1 MRSMTGYGRRQIS
14 RDGREMTV
22 EIKTVNHRF
31 LDISFRIPRALSF
44 SEDAVRKQIS
54 SVLRRGHV
62 DVNVTYLNLRQDARE
77 VRVDERLASQYRDAM
92 LHVRRMIFEV
102 GVQTTPDEIRHLSDN
117 DVTFIA
123 SQPDVIQVMV
133 AEEDQ
138 EAVLTM
144 LGEVLALTLGDV
156 TAMREKEGAALKE
169 DLSFHLAK
177 LAQLRDEI
185 AVLAPKVPVIYQEK
199 LQTRVRELGVQEID
213 PQRLAQEVA
222 LMADRCAIDEELS
235 RLASHIDQ
243 MRNAIEAAG
252 ETGRRLDFLTQE
264 LNREV
269 NTIGSKASDA
279 EITKLVVAAKSEIEK
294 LREQVQNVE

>member
-1 MRSMTGYGRRQIS
+1 MMRSMTGYGRRQMS

-31 LDISFRIPRALSF
+31 LDISCRLPRALSF
-44 SEDAVRKQIS
+44 AEDAVRKQIGAA
-54 SVLRRGHV
+54 LKRGHV

-77 VRVDERLASQYRDAM
+77 IRVDEALARKYRDAM
-92 LHVRRMIFEV
+92 LLVRAAMFEV
-102 GVQTTPDEIRHLSDN
+102 GVTNPDEVRHLSDM
-117 DVTFIA
+117 DVSFIA
-123 SQPDVIQVMV
+123 AQPDVMQVTV

-138 EAVLTM
+138 ET
-144 LGEVLALTLGDV
+144 VLALLGDTAALALEDV
-156 TAMREKEGAALKE
+156 TAMRDREGAALAE
-169 DLSFHLAK
+169 DLSFHLK
-177 LAQLRDEI
+177 EVSRLRDEI
-185 AVLAPKVPVIYQEK
+185 AALAPRVPVMYQEK
-199 LQTRVRELGVQEID
+199 LQARLRELGVKELD
-213 PQRLAQEVA
+213 EQRLAQEVA
-222 LMADRCAIDEELS
+222 IMADRCAIDEELS
-235 RLASHIDQ
+235 RLLSHIGQ
-243 MRNAIEAAG
+243 MRQAIEAEG

>member
-1 MRSMTGYGRRQIS
+1 MRSMTGYGRRQVS

-31 LDISFRIPRALSF
+31 LDVSCRLPRALSF
-44 SEDAVRKQIS
+44 AEDAVRKQIGNS
-54 SVLRRGHV
+54 LRRGHV
-62 DVNVTYLNLRQDARE
+62 DVNAAYVNLRQDAKE
-77 VRVDERLASQYRDAM
+77 VRLDEGLAIQYQESLRKLRLAA
-92 LHVRRMIFEV
+92 RR
-102 GVQTTPDEIRHLSDN
+102 GDTLTDQ
-117 DVTFIA
+117 
-123 SQPDVIQVMV
+123 DVIWIAQQPEVMQVTV
-133 AEEDQ
+133 REEDQ
-138 EAVLTM
+138 EAVLSLLLDT
-144 LGEVLALTLGDV
+144 LSGALEDV
-156 TAMREKEGAALKE
+156 TAMRDKEGEALKA
-169 DLSFHLAK
+169 DLALHLGEVAR
-177 LAQLRDEI
+177 LRDEI
-185 AVLAPKVPVIYQEK
+185 AALAPGVPLIYQEK
-199 LQTRVRELGVQEID
+199 LQARVKELGVKEID

-243 MRNAIEAAG
+243 MRNALCAEG

>member
-31 LDISFRIPRALSF
+31 LDISCRMPRALSF
-44 SEDAVRKQIS
+44 AEDAVRKQIGAS
-54 SVLRRGHV
+54 LRRGHV

-77 VRVDERLASQYRDAM
+77 VRLDEGLVLQYKEALLNARQLARKERSSIRD
-92 LHVRRMIFEV
+92 E
-102 GVQTTPDEIRHLSDN
+102 
-117 DVTFIA
+117 DVSWIVA
-123 SQPDVIQVMV
+123 QPDVILTTVK
-133 AEEDQ
+133 EEDQ
-138 EAVLTM
+138 EAVL
-144 LGEVLALTLGDV
+144 ALLTDTVAEALSEV
-156 TAMREKEGAALKE
+156 TAMREKEGAALAE
-169 DLSFHLAK
+169 DLTFHLNEVAR
-177 LAQLRDEI
+177 LRDEI
-185 AVLAPKVPVIYQEK
+185 AVLAPKVPLIYQEK
-199 LQTRVRELGVQEID
+199 LQARVRELGVQEID

-222 LMADRCAIDEELS
+222 LMADHCAIDEELS
-235 RLASHIDQ
+235 RLISHVEQ
-243 MRNAIEAAG
+243 MRQAIKAEG
-252 ETGRRLDFLTQE
+252 ETGRRLDFLAQE